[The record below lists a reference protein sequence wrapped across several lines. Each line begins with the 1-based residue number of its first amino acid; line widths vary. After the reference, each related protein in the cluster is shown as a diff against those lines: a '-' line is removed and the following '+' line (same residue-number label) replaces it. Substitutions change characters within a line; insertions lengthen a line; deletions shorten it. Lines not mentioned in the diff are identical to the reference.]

1 MFAATDG
8 PLLGVNAWGDEDPE
22 PTDEPEGFIDECD
35 ELATPE
41 EVLTKLEQRAA
52 DLVLAT
58 LPVSYTHL
66 TLPTILRV

>member
-35 ELATPE
+35 ELAMPE
-41 EVLTKLEQRAA
+41 EAQNVRWKLQ
-52 DLVLAT
+52 LVGFHGWLA
-58 LPVSYTHL
+58 PASWQV
-66 TLPTILRV
+66 